1 LHWII
6 VAQDVK
12 FETEVLGDVAMFIRV
27 SEKQRLP
34 PWVKCFIFGSHTC

>member
-1 LHWII
+1 M
-6 VAQDVK
+6 AQDVK

-34 PWVKCFIFGSHTC
+34 P